1 MTRIIAGV
9 RFKGGQATSTTL
21 TCLLN
26 ILTSRGE
33 KALLVD
39 LDEQGNSTTALGGNT
54 ELATMWNVVNK
65 EINITQ
71 AIQQTPQG
79 YVLGGNTS
87 LKNLEK
93 MGMGDDYLGNLQ
105 AIKKELD
112 KLTDFDYILID
123 TPPRISGFLIEAA
136 LTAAHEVIIPI
147 EPSSFAAQGL
157 PKVQKK
163 LEIIQQY
170 TNKALKID
178 GVLLTRFNQRLILYK
193 DLIKAI
199 KNWAKLNNTRV
210 YQTYIREGVA
220 VKETQAKKMSLFEYA
235 PYSKPAQDYQAWA
248 NKYFRK

>member
-1 MTRIIAGV
+1 
-9 RFKGGQATSTTL
+9 
-21 TCLLN
+21 
-26 ILTSRGE
+26 
-33 KALLVD
+33 
-39 LDEQGNSTTALGGNT
+39 
-54 ELATMWNVVNK
+54 
-65 EINITQ
+65 
-71 AIQQTPQG
+71 
-79 YVLGGNTS
+79 
-87 LKNLEK
+87 
-93 MGMGDDYLGNLQ
+93 MGDDYLGNLQ

-147 EPSSFAAQGL
+147 EPSAFAAQGL

-199 KNWAKLNNTRV
+199 NNWAKLNNTRV
-210 YQTYIREGVA
+210 YQTYIMEGVA
-220 VKETQAKKMSLFEYA
+220 VKEAQAKKMSLFDYA
-235 PYSKPAQDYQAWA
+235 PNSKPAQNYKAWV